1 MEKLINEIMK
11 NMNCTES
18 QAKDI
23 ITNAIN
29 KSNIVQLAIKNQIK
43 KEYSI

>member
-11 NMNCTES
+11 NMDCNES
-18 QAKDI
+18 QAKAI
-23 ITNAIN
+23 IENAIN

>member
-11 NMNCTES
+11 NMDCTES

-23 ITNAIN
+23 ITNDIN
-29 KSNIVQLAIKNQIK
+29 KSSIVQLAIKNQIK
-43 KEYSI
+43 KEYSV